1 MTNAEQRLAVFRVPL
16 VIGSKPEVHPYIFNV
31 NIRFLI
37 QHIQG
42 IQKNIGS
49 LRCGGGCM
57 VAICSPWPN
66 RVDIGLISGCSRV
79 DLG

>member
-49 LRCGGGCM
+49 LRCGGG
-57 VAICSPWPN
+57 AW
-66 RVDIGLISGCSRV
+66 
-79 DLG
+79 